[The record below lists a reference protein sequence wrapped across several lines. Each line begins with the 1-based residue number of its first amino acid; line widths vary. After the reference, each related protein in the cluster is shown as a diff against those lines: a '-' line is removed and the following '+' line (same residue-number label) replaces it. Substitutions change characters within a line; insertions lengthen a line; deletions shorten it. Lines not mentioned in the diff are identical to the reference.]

1 MGKMIY
7 KRWVGLESRN
17 RDKQEVH
24 VYRGV
29 TKRWVR

>member
-17 RDKQEVH
+17 RDKQEV
-24 VYRGV
+24 YKGV